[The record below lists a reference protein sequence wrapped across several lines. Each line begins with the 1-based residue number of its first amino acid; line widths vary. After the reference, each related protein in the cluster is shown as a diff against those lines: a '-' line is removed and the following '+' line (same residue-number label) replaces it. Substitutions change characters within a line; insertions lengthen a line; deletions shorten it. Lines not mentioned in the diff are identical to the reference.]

1 MANGLHSV
9 IQSLKLVARYGLIVL
24 NDGLIC
30 LPTKKRLVMFESFN
44 GKDVNDNPA
53 AIYRAL
59 VHAEP
64 RYAQTAYFSVK
75 PREYAALHAKYP
87 EIRLIKR
94 FTPKWVYLMAR
105 AEYWV
110 LNSRLPNWWHANR
123 RTTTIQTWHGTPL
136 KKLGTDIQNVA
147 IPGRTTAQ
155 YHADFV
161 TAANRWDYLIAPN
174 QYSQDIFKRAFGY
187 RGTFL
192 SIGYPRN
199 DVLYTA
205 DTAPQIQALRHRL
218 LPQAQG
224 PIVTYAPTWRDDT
237 AIQQGVYRFD
247 LPFDLGE
254 FFRHVP
260 SGTHLIIRPHYL
272 VKDAVDIRGYEDRVS
287 VLAEADIAELYLIS
301 DLLITDYSSVMF
313 DYANLQRPQLFFAY
327 DLAHYRDQLRGFYFD
342 YTAESLPGPLV
353 TTAPAFYRQLDRWT
367 TDHGFADHAQQQAA
381 FYQRFCA
388 WETGTASR
396 QVAQLIITGKEA
408 GK

>member
-9 IQSLKLVARYGLIVL
+9 IQGLKLVARYGLIVL
-24 NDGLIC
+24 NGGLIC
-30 LPTKKRLVMFESFN
+30 LPIKKRLVLFESFN

-59 VHAEP
+59 VAADP
-64 RYAQTAYFSVK
+64 AYRQTAYFSVK
-75 PREYAALHAKYP
+75 PGEYAALHAKYP

-94 FTPKWVYLMAR
+94 FTPKWVMLMAR

-136 KKLGTDIQNVA
+136 KKLGTDIDHVA

-187 RGTFL
+187 RGKFL

-199 DVLYTA
+199 DRLYTDNQPA
-205 DTAPQIQALRHRL
+205 VIQALRDRL
-218 LPQAQG
+218 LPANTVG
-224 PIVTYAPTWRDDT
+224 PVVTYAPTWRDDT
-237 AIQQGVYRFD
+237 AVRPGVYQFD

-254 FFRHVP
+254 FFAHVP
-260 SGTHLIIRPHYL
+260 AKTHLIIRPHYL
-272 VKDAVDIRGYEDRVS
+272 VKDQIDIHGYEDRVS
-287 VLAEADIAELYLIS
+287 VLAETDISELYLIS

-313 DYANLQRPQLFFAY
+313 DYANLERPQLFFAY
-327 DLAHYRDQLRGFYFD
+327 DLAHYRDQLRGFYFNYD
-342 YTAESLPGPLV
+342 AQTLPGPLV
-353 TTAPAFYRQLDRWT
+353 TTATAFYGQLDAWT
-367 TDHGFADHAQQQAA
+367 RDHGFPDYAQQQAA

-388 WETGTASR
+388 WEDGRASER
-396 QVAQLIITGKEA
+396 VATLIRTRKDDD
-408 GK
+408 

>member
-9 IQSLKLVARYGLIVL
+9 IQSLKLVARYGLIVM

-30 LPTKKRLVMFESFN
+30 LPTKKRLVLFESFN

-59 VHAEP
+59 VAADP
-64 RYAQTAYFSVK
+64 QYRQSAYFSVK
-75 PREYAALHAKYP
+75 PREYASLHAKYP

-94 FTPKWVYLMAR
+94 FTPKWVWLMAR

-136 KKLGTDIQNVA
+136 KKLGTDIDHVA

-187 RGTFL
+187 RGKFL

-199 DVLYTA
+199 DVLYTDDQPA
-205 DTAPQIQALRHRL
+205 IIARLRQRL
-218 LPQAQG
+218 VPGVTG
-224 PIVTYAPTWRDDT
+224 PIVTYAPTWRDD
-237 AIQQGVYRFD
+237 AAVRPGVYRFE
-247 LPFDLGE
+247 LPFDLGA
-254 FFRHVP
+254 FFDHVP
-260 SGTHLIIRPHYL
+260 AQTHLIIRPHYL
-272 VKDAVDIRGYEDRVS
+272 VKDQVDIRGYEDRVT

-313 DYANLQRPQLFFAY
+313 DFANLKRPQLFFAY
-327 DLAHYRDQLRGFYFD
+327 DLAHYRDQLRGFYFHYD
-342 YTAESLPGPLV
+342 AETLPGPLV
-353 TTAPAFYRQLDRWT
+353 TTAPAFYQQLDAWT
-367 TDHGFADHAQQQAA
+367 QDQGFPAYAQQQAA
-381 FYQRFCA
+381 FYQRFCD
-388 WETGTASR
+388 WETGAASAH
-396 QVAQLIITGKEA
+396 VARLILTGKDD
-408 GK
+408 